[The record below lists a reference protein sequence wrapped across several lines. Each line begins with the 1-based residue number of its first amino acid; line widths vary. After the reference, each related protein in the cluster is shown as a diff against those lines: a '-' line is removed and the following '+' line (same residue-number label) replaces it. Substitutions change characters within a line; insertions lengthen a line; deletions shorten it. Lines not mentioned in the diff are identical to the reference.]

1 MGVSRLEGLIKTL
14 GQSMKTTHIN
24 TSGYEISECW
34 GQWNSLKCPGRKK
47 KGNIEKDQN
56 DFGFLNS
63 NIVSEVNIA
72 VPS

>member
-1 MGVSRLEGLIKTL
+1 MLRTMKQPQVSRK
-14 GQSMKTTHIN
+14 
-24 TSGYEISECW
+24 
-34 GQWNSLKCPGRKK
+34 KK